1 MFLKY
6 VTHTT
11 EVGVRIGGGIHGF
24 IFICFVIA
32 VIGVGTSQQW
42 SKRRI
47 ATGLGSAIIPYA
59 TIPFE
64 RSVEKTGSLEAI
76 GVWVATAAPR
86 RPGSRSSPRGASA
99 SHGRPSALASSSSSS
114 SSRVCSSPDR
124 HGNGASER
132 DHCISGV
139 REGFHR
145 AVDIQGG
152 PPRRDS
158 ALQREGFHPVACQW
172 AGLG

>member
-1 MFLKY
+1 MTPKRFFKFFAVAETVTWSLLIIGMFLKY

-24 IFICFVIA
+24 VFICFVIA

-64 RSVEKTGSLEAI
+64 RSVERTGSLEGDWGLGRYGRTPSGWFEKFTSWCIRHPLGAI
-76 GVWVATAAPR
+76 GIGVVFVIVVFSGLLVA
-86 RPGSRSSPRGASA
+86 
-99 SHGRPSALASSSSSS
+99 
-114 SSRVCSSPDR
+114 
-124 HGNGASER
+124 
-132 DHCISGV
+132 
-139 REGFHR
+139 
-145 AVDIQGG
+145 G
-152 PPRRDS
+152 PPW
-158 ALQREGFHPVACQW
+158 EWGK
-172 AGLG
+172 

>member
-1 MFLKY
+1 VTPKRFFTFFAIAETVTWTLLLIGMFLKY

-47 ATGLGSAIIPYA
+47 ATGLASAIIPYA

-64 RSVEKTGSLEAI
+64 RSVEKTGSLEGDWGLGRNGRTPQTWFEKLTSWCIRSPWLAI
-76 GVWVATAAPR
+76 GLGIIFVVLVFS
-86 RPGSRSSPRGASA
+86 GLL
-99 SHGRPSALASSSSSS
+99 LA
-114 SSRVCSSPDR
+114 
-124 HGNGASER
+124 
-132 DHCISGV
+132 
-139 REGFHR
+139 
-145 AVDIQGG
+145 G
-152 PPRRDS
+152 PPG
-158 ALQREGFHPVACQW
+158 EWGK
-172 AGLG
+172 